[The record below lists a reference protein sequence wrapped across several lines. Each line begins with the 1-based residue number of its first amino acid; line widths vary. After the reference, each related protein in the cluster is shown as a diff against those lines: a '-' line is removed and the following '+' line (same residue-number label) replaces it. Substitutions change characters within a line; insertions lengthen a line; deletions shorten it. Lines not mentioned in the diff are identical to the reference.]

1 MKKFIALSLLVLAPA
16 FTQASGPGQRR
27 LLVGFADETGLAERM
42 EALTRIGARPIEDI
56 AELGITVAQI
66 PVGTFTTMADMAA
79 KAGPAVTAIE
89 EDVTIQWLSGSG
101 PRRAPALP
109 GLDEVLSAVPGLSP
123 LVPGPKEVPWGVAR
137 VNAPA
142 AWAKTRGQSV
152 RVAILDTGID
162 STHPDLAGKVVECYN
177 ALDKKASCADDN
189 GHGTH
194 VAGTIAAA
202 VDLKGVAGVAPGASL
217 VAVKVLDGDGSS
229 SLTSVI
235 KGIIWCGNHNIQVA
249 NMSLGAPTGFIFLR
263 AAVMY
268 AKAKGVVL
276 VAAAGNSGKAV
287 EYPAGYPDVI
297 AVSAG
302 DPKDRIADFSSR
314 GTKVEFIAPG
324 TDILSTVPGGRWEAW
339 DGTSMATPHV
349 AGLAALAVSRGHQG
363 VAAVRSALTSAARP
377 LPGLTSSEQ
386 GRGLINAS
394 LIK

>member
-1 MKKFIALSLLVLAPA
+1 MGRGA
-16 FTQASGPGQRR
+16 GQRS
-27 LLVGFADETGLAERM
+27 GGL
-42 EALTRIGARPIEDI
+42 GQNP
-56 AELGITVAQI
+56 
-66 PVGTFTTMADMAA
+66 
-79 KAGPAVTAIE
+79 
-89 EDVTIQWLSGSG
+89 
-101 PRRAPALP
+101 
-109 GLDEVLSAVPGLSP
+109 
-123 LVPGPKEVPWGVAR
+123 
-137 VNAPA
+137 
-142 AWAKTRGQSV
+142 GQSV
-152 RVAILDTGID
+152 GSRSWTPA
-162 STHPDLAGKVVECYN
+162 STPPTPTWRARWSS
-177 ALDKKASCADDN
+177 ATTPSTKASCADDN

-339 DGTSMATPHV
+339 DGTSMATPMSP
-349 AGLAALAVSRGHQG
+349 A
-363 VAAVRSALTSAARP
+363 
-377 LPGLTSSEQ
+377 
-386 GRGLINAS
+386 
-394 LIK
+394 